1 MRTGAGA
8 PDHGAIVYALVLTEG
23 VGPGGCGELDATVRD
38 QLVPSLRV
46 QEGFCGAL
54 HLVRPR
60 DGEALL
66 VLLWE
71 TEEHARDAA
80 SLPEIVALVAAADGP
95 GKPASVW
102 EVTQRA

>member
-1 MRTGAGA
+1 
-8 PDHGAIVYALVLTEG
+8 VYALVSRES
-23 VGPGGCGELDATVRD
+23 VVPGGGGDLDAAVRD
-38 QLVPSLRV
+38 RLVPALRV

-54 HLVRPR
+54 HLVSRR

-71 TEEHARDAA
+71 TEEQARDAA
-80 SLPEIVALVAAADGP
+80 SHPEIVALGPARGGP